1 MRLRPEKVHDLADQ
15 IVEMI
20 KSHPRLQ
27 PQAGDDH
34 LRVVIGSVI
43 TDDLRE
49 EEDIEAEVDELIA
62 QNAKV
67 MEQQGIDPFAM
78 RQKFK
83 REIAK
88 RRGFVL

>member
-15 IVEMI
+15 VLQMM
-20 KSHPRLQ
+20 KSHPKVHLQ
-27 PQAGDDH
+27 AADDA
-34 LRVVIGSVI
+34 LRVAIGSVI

-49 EEDIEAEVDELIA
+49 EEDIEAEVDELVA
-62 QNAKV
+62 QNARI
-67 MEQQGIDPFAM
+67 MDQQGIDPFAM

>member
-15 IVEMI
+15 ILQMMD
-20 KSHPRLQ
+20 SHPKIH
-27 PQAGDDH
+27 PQAGHDA
-34 LRVVIGSVI
+34 LRVAISSVI

-49 EEDIEAEVDELIA
+49 EEDIEAEVDELVA
-62 QNAKV
+62 QNAKL
-67 MEQQGIDPFAM
+67 MDQQGIDPFTM